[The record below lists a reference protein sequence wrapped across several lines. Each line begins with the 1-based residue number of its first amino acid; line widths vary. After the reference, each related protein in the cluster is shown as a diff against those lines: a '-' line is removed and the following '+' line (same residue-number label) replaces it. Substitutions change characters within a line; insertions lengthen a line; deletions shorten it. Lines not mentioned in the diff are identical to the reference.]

1 MDIGTISSLLTNGIF
16 PIGMCCLLFWY
27 MTKQNEYHKAETDSL
42 KDAIAELRV
51 AIVTLTDKLEEK
63 TK

>member
-1 MDIGTISSLLTNGIF
+1 MDIGTISGLLTNGIF

-42 KDAIAELRV
+42 KDAITELRV
-51 AIVTLTDKLEEK
+51 AITTLTDRLDKD